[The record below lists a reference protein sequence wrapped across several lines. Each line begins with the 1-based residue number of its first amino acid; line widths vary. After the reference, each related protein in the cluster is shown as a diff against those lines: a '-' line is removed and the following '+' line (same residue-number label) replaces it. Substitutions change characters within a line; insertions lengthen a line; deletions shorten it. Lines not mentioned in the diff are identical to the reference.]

1 MLYMRSDEMDKISIS
16 RVGYSAFGG
25 GGEGGG
31 GEGELGTASYRNTA
45 KKSAFEGLVGDGC
58 GFWEIQNSDIRVQ

>member
-1 MLYMRSDEMDKISIS
+1 MSWIRFLSY
-16 RVGYSAFGG
+16 VLVTLPV
-25 GGEGGG
+25 GEGGR
-31 GEGELGTASYRNTA
+31 GERELGTASYRNTA